1 MGKLFKSF
9 RNNRFI
15 KYIFFIITA
24 FFFVK
29 GISNYFFSGN
39 LLGIESILNWFLFG
53 SVILIMHYGNAYITK
68 RNFFCFFSLSFILSV
83 TMIFGRPIYLYGSME
98 KFFFPTSQLF
108 FNIVYIFAFSLVF
121 YSIFILFEHHLSRI
135 NLHSNK
141 RTWKLFKYPPFLI
154 AFIFLAWIPCYLSY
168 YPGTFAYDMIP
179 QNQEAMGLI
188 PLSKYHPPIHTLF
201 WRFCLFLEQNLNINA
216 LVFYSIVQ
224 MLLLATAF
232 TYVVIFL
239 AKRKFNNWIIL
250 ATLLFF
256 ALNPVIAIFSFIP
269 TKDAM
274 YSAFCVLFMIELL
287 NLISSNT
294 ATLKESRWN
303 IIRVI
308 VFGTLSCLFRNNMI
322 YALVPSAVIV
332 CFTLKKGRKKL
343 IISFA
348 SIVATFWII
357 SSPVFT
363 LFNIEEGNKRELL
376 SVPIQQISYV
386 VNHYSEQLS
395 PEDYEDIS
403 KYLPVDEIPQIYNL
417 RFADPVKIEFNDAY
431 FEEDSATFFKVWY
444 RLLLQYP
451 DEYIN
456 AFLNLNL
463 PYWYPDACSVD
474 EYSNRMYI
482 ETFISDI
489 SLSGYNVE
497 RETKIPWLYEKY
509 EEIASYQKFIDKPL
523 ISNIFSISTP
533 IWILLFYIT
542 LCLYRKDYTL
552 TAPATIMLFVWLTF
566 IIGPV
571 SNFRYM
577 FPIIVL
583 YPLFISVIL
592 QPQALKN
599 KNN

>member
-121 YSIFILFEHHLSRI
+121 YCIFILMEHQLSRI
-135 NLHSNK
+135 NINNNK
-141 RTWKLFKYPPFLI
+141 NTWKIFKYPPLLSTI
-154 AFIFLAWIPCYLSY
+154 IFLAWIPCYLSY
-168 YPGTFAYDMIP
+168 YPGVFSYDMGQ
-179 QNQEAMGLI
+179 QNYEAIGLVA
-188 PLSKYHPPIHTLF
+188 LSKYHPPLHTLF

-216 LVFYSIVQ
+216 LVFYSITQ
-224 MLLLATAF
+224 MILLATAF
-232 TYVVIFL
+232 SYLVTFL
-239 AKRKFNNWIIL
+239 AKKKFNNWIVL
-250 ATLLFF
+250 SALLFF
-256 ALNPVIAIFSFIP
+256 AFNPVIAIFSFIP

-274 YSAFCVLFMIELL
+274 YSAFCVLFTIELL
-287 NLISSNT
+287 KLVSSHT

-303 IIRVI
+303 IIRAVA
-308 VFGTLSCLFRNNMI
+308 FGTLSCLFRNNMI
-322 YALVPSAVIV
+322 YALIPSAIII
-332 CFTLKKGRKKL
+332 CFIIKKARKKL
-343 IISFA
+343 IISFV
-348 SIVATFWII
+348 SIVAIFWII
-357 SSPVFT
+357 SGPVFS
-363 LFNIEEGNKRELL
+363 LLNIEDGNKRELL

-386 VNHYSEQLS
+386 VKHYSDQLS
-395 PEDYEDIS
+395 PEDCEDIN
-403 KYLPVDEIPQIYNL
+403 KYLPLEEIPELYNL
-417 RFADPVKIEFNDAY
+417 RLADPVKIKFNDVY
-431 FEEDSATFFKVWY
+431 FEKDKISFFKVWY

-463 PYWYPDACSVD
+463 PYWYPDACTID
-474 EYSNRMYI
+474 QYSNRLYI
-482 ETFISDI
+482 ETSIPDATI
-489 SLSGYNVE
+489 SGYNVE
-497 RETKIPWLYEKY
+497 RDSKIPWLYNKY
-509 EEIASYQKFIDKPL
+509 EEVASYQKFIDKPL

-533 IWILLFYIT
+533 IWILLGSIT
-542 LCLYRKDYTL
+542 LCIYRKDYTL
-552 TAPATIMLFVWLTF
+552 TAPTIIMLFVWLTF